1 MYKQNNR
8 SSQPSSH
15 ISLGKISNRHNRRA
29 QRGSLLVELS
39 CCSFMM
45 LVFVILAVHLTAI
58 IFGAY
63 KNDIAC
69 RDAARAAAQG
79 EDLTQATKLAQ
90 VVLRG
95 HETVSFVG
103 KPVLKSP
110 IIYQTYNGSPGPQ
123 SSPYVELTTSTEVTL
138 PFQPLTFFGNAQFKD
153 GKLKFSNTYTFPI
166 VRLK

>member
-1 MYKQNNR
+1 MYKVSFERKLARSRADHCNR
-8 SSQPSSH
+8 
-15 ISLGKISNRHNRRA
+15 GKT
-29 QRGSLLVELS
+29 GSLLVELS

-45 LVFVILAVHLTAI
+45 LVFVILAVHLSAI

-63 KNDIAC
+63 MNDVAC

-79 EDLTQATKLAQ
+79 EDLTQATRLAQ
-90 VVLRG
+90 TVLKG

-110 IIYQTYNGSPGPQ
+110 IVYQTFNGAPDPQ
-123 SSPYVELTTSTEVTL
+123 SSPYVQLTTSTEVTL
-138 PFQPLTFFGNAQFKD
+138 PFQPLTFFGTAQFQD

>member
-1 MYKQNNR
+1 MYNR
-8 SSQPSSH
+8 SFKRKSVQSSRT
-15 ISLGKISNRHNRRA
+15 GAYKRNRT
-29 QRGSLLVELS
+29 GSLLVELS

-45 LVFVILAVHLTAI
+45 LVFVILAVHLSAI

-63 KNDIAC
+63 MNDVAC

-79 EDLTQATKLAQ
+79 EDLGQATKLAQ
-90 VVLRG
+90 TVLKG

-103 KPVLKSP
+103 KPILQSP
-110 IIYQTYNGSPGPQ
+110 IVYQTFNGAPDPQ
-123 SSPYVELTTSTEVTL
+123 SSPYVQLTTSTEVTL
-138 PFQPLTFFGNAQFKD
+138 PFQPLTFFGTAQFQD